1 MKKYHSLINGNKKR
15 FADQVLKPGAPIVIE
30 EKIDGANASFK
41 LENGELLAFS
51 RNTQLDAENN
61 LRGFYQWVQENINK
75 DKIDEGLVFFGEWT
89 APHKMNY
96 GENHHKFY
104 LFDVLSLKFDGSGM
118 FAERSTVEYLAEK
131 LNLETAPL
139 FYRGQFISEE
149 QINSLVGKSQLGEV
163 GEGVVIKLDM
173 SQEDEDRVVLKFVSD
188 YFKESKFVAKKNPAN
203 SGCALTDFVDA
214 TLTDARVSKM
224 LHKLVDE
231 GKLEEDYSIQD
242 MGVILKNLGGS
253 LFEDIIKE
261 EMDELL
267 GLLKKRVG
275 RKVPVAVKNVLVAEG
290 RA

>member
-61 LRGFYQWVQENINK
+61 LRGFYQWVQENIDK
-75 DKIDEGLVFFGEWT
+75 DLLNNGVTYYGEWT

-104 LFDVLSLKFDGSGM
+104 LFDALSVDGE
-118 FAERSTVEYLAEK
+118 FAKRSI
-131 LNLETAPL
+131 LEEVAKEFGIEIAPL
-139 FYRGQFISEE
+139 FYQGEFISQE
-149 QINSLVGKSQLGEV
+149 QINSYIGKSSLGEV
-163 GEGVVIKLDM
+163 GEGVVIKLDKEIH
-173 SQEDEDRVVLKFVSD
+173 EDDRVVLKFVSD
-188 YFKESKFVAKKNPAN
+188 YFKESKFVAKKNPVN

-253 LFEDIIKE
+253 LFEDIINE

>member
-15 FADQVLKPGAPIVIE
+15 FADQVLKPGAQIVIE

-61 LRGFYQWVQENINK
+61 LRGFYQWVQDNIDK
-75 DKIDEGLVFFGEWT
+75 DLLNIGITYFGEWT

-104 LFDVLSLKFDGSGM
+104 LFDALSVNGEFASRNVLEEVAKEFGID
-118 FAERSTVEYLAEK
+118 V
-131 LNLETAPL
+131 APL
-139 FYRGQFISEE
+139 FYRGEYISRE
-149 QINSLVGKSQLGEV
+149 QINSYIGKSNIGEV
-163 GEGVVIKLDM
+163 GEGVVIKLDKETH
-173 SQEDEDRVVLKFVSD
+173 EDDRIVLKLVSD
-188 YFKESKFVAKKNPAN
+188 YFKESKFVAKKNPNN

-242 MGVILKNLGGS
+242 MGSILKNLGGS

-267 GLLKKRVG
+267 TLVKKRVG
-275 RKVPVAVKNVLVAEG
+275 KKVPVAVKNVLVAEG

>member
-61 LRGFYQWVQENINK
+61 LRGFYQWVQAVI
-75 DKIDEGLVFFGEWT
+75 DKTLLREGVTYYGEWT

-104 LFDVLSLKFDGSGM
+104 LFDALSEEGV
-118 FAERSTVEYLAEK
+118 FADRDMIEHLANRFGIEA
-131 LNLETAPL
+131 APL
-139 FYRGQFISEE
+139 FYRGEYVSQE
-149 QINSLVGKSQLGEV
+149 QINSYIGKSSIGEV
-163 GEGVVIKLDM
+163 GEGVVIKVD
-173 SQEDEDRVVLKFVSD
+173 DEEHGDERIVLKFVSD
-188 YFKESKFVAKKNPAN
+188 YFKESKFIAKKNPVN

-242 MGVILKNLGGS
+242 MGLILKNLGGS

>member
-61 LRGFYQWVQENINK
+61 LRGFYQWVQAVI
-75 DKIDEGLVFFGEWT
+75 DKTLLREGVTYYGEWT

-104 LFDVLSLKFDGSGM
+104 LFDALSEEGV
-118 FAERSTVEYLAEK
+118 FADRDMIEHLANRFGIEV
-131 LNLETAPL
+131 APL
-139 FYRGQFISEE
+139 FYRGEYVSQE
-149 QINSLVGKSQLGEV
+149 QINSYIGKSSIGEV
-163 GEGVVIKLDM
+163 GEGVVIKVDDEEH
-173 SQEDEDRVVLKFVSD
+173 EDERIVLKFVSD

-242 MGVILKNLGGS
+242 MSVILKNLGGS

>member
-1 MKKYHSLINGNKKR
+1 MKKYHSLVNGNKKR

-61 LRGFYQWVQENINK
+61 LRGFYQWVQAVI
-75 DKIDEGLVFFGEWT
+75 DKTLLREGVTYYGEWT

-104 LFDVLSLKFDGSGM
+104 LFDALSEEGV
-118 FAERSTVEYLAEK
+118 FADRDMIEHLANRFGIEA
-131 LNLETAPL
+131 APL
-139 FYRGQFISEE
+139 FYRGEYVSRE
-149 QINSLVGKSQLGEV
+149 QINSYIGKSSIGEV
-163 GEGVVIKLDM
+163 GEGVVIKVD
-173 SQEDEDRVVLKFVSD
+173 DEEHGDERIVLKFVSD
-188 YFKESKFVAKKNPAN
+188 YFKESKFVAKKNPTN

-242 MGVILKNLGGS
+242 MGLILKNLGGL

>member
-15 FADQVLKPGAPIVIE
+15 FADQVLKPGATIVIE

-61 LRGFYQWVQENINK
+61 LRGFYQWVQENIDK
-75 DKIDEGLVFFGEWT
+75 DLLREGVTYYGEWT

-104 LFDVLSLKFDGSGM
+104 LFDVLNDEGLFG
-118 FAERSTVEYLAEK
+118 ERFMVEHLATRLGIEV
-131 LNLETAPL
+131 APL
-139 FYRGQFISEE
+139 FYQGEYVSQE
-149 QINSLVGKSQLGEV
+149 QINSLIGKSQLGEV
-163 GEGVVIKLDM
+163 GEGVVVKADGFVH
-173 SQEDEDRVVLKFVSD
+173 EDDRVVLKFVSD
-188 YFKESKFVAKKNPAN
+188 YFKESKFVAKKNPTN

-214 TLTDARVSKM
+214 TLTEARVSKM

-231 GKLEEDYSIQD
+231 GKLKEDYSIQD
-242 MGVILKNLGGS
+242 MGLILKNLGGS

>member
-15 FADQVLKPGAPIVIE
+15 FADQVLKPGAQIVIE

-61 LRGFYQWVQENINK
+61 LRGFYQWVQGNIDK
-75 DKIDEGLVFFGEWT
+75 DLLREGITYYGEWT

-104 LFDVLSLKFDGSGM
+104 LFDALNEKGLFG
-118 FAERSTVEYLAEK
+118 ERFVVEHLAARFGIEV
-131 LNLETAPL
+131 APL
-139 FYRGQFISEE
+139 FYQGEYVSQE
-149 QINSLVGKSQLGEV
+149 QISSLIGKSQLGEV
-163 GEGVVIKLDM
+163 GEGVVVKAD
-173 SQEDEDRVVLKFVSD
+173 SSVHEDNRVVLKFVSD
-188 YFKESKFVAKKNPAN
+188 YFKESKFVAKKNPNN

-242 MGVILKNLGGS
+242 MGLILKNIGGS

>member
-15 FADQVLKPGAPIVIE
+15 FADQVLKPGAQIVIE

-51 RNTQLDAENN
+51 RNTELDAENN
-61 LRGFYQWVQENINK
+61 LRGFYQWVQAVI
-75 DKIDEGLVFFGEWT
+75 DKTLLREGVTYYGEWT

-104 LFDVLSLKFDGSGM
+104 LFDALSEEGV
-118 FAERSTVEYLAEK
+118 FADRDMIEHLANRFGIEV
-131 LNLETAPL
+131 APL
-139 FYRGQFISEE
+139 FYRGEYVSQE
-149 QINSLVGKSQLGEV
+149 QINSYIGKSSIGEV
-163 GEGVVIKLDM
+163 GEGVVIKVD
-173 SQEDEDRVVLKFVSD
+173 DEEHGDERIVLKFVSD

-214 TLTDARVSKM
+214 TLTDTRVSKM

>member
-15 FADQVLKPGAPIVIE
+15 FADQVLKPGAQIVIE
-30 EKIDGANASFK
+30 EKIDGANASLK

-51 RNTQLDAENN
+51 RNTELDAENN
-61 LRGFYQWVQENINK
+61 LRGFYQWVQAVI
-75 DKIDEGLVFFGEWT
+75 DKTLLREGVTYYGEWT

-104 LFDVLSLKFDGSGM
+104 LFDALSEEGV
-118 FAERSTVEYLAEK
+118 FADRDMIEHLANRFGIEV
-131 LNLETAPL
+131 APL
-139 FYRGQFISEE
+139 FYRGEYVSQE
-149 QINSLVGKSQLGEV
+149 QINSYIGKSSIGEV
-163 GEGVVIKLDM
+163 GEGVVIKVD
-173 SQEDEDRVVLKFVSD
+173 DEEHGDERIVLKFVSD

-214 TLTDARVSKM
+214 TLTDTRVSKM

>member
-61 LRGFYQWVQENINK
+61 LRGFYQWVQEVI
-75 DKIDEGLVFFGEWT
+75 DKTLLREGVTYYGEWT

-104 LFDVLSLKFDGSGM
+104 LFDALSEEGV
-118 FAERSTVEYLAEK
+118 FADRDMIEHLANRFGIEV
-131 LNLETAPL
+131 APL
-139 FYRGQFISEE
+139 FYRGEYVSQE
-149 QINSLVGKSQLGEV
+149 QINSYIGKSSIGEV
-163 GEGVVIKLDM
+163 GEGVVIKVD
-173 SQEDEDRVVLKFVSD
+173 DEEHGDERIVLKFVSD
-188 YFKESKFVAKKNPAN
+188 YFKESKFVAKKNPTN

>member
-61 LRGFYQWVQENINK
+61 LRGFYQWVQVVI
-75 DKIDEGLVFFGEWT
+75 DKTLLREGVTYYGEWT

-104 LFDVLSLKFDGSGM
+104 LFDALSEEGV
-118 FAERSTVEYLAEK
+118 FADRDMIEHLANRFGIEV
-131 LNLETAPL
+131 APL
-139 FYRGQFISEE
+139 FYRGEYVSQE
-149 QINSLVGKSQLGEV
+149 QINSYIGKSSIGEV
-163 GEGVVIKLDM
+163 GEGVVIKVD
-173 SQEDEDRVVLKFVSD
+173 DEEHGDERIVLKFVSD
-188 YFKESKFVAKKNPAN
+188 YFKESKFVAKKNPDN

-275 RKVPVAVKNVLVAEG
+275 RKVPVVVKNVLVAEG

>member
-61 LRGFYQWVQENINK
+61 LRGFYQWVQENIDK
-75 DKIDEGLVFFGEWT
+75 DLLREGVTYYGEWT

-104 LFDVLSLKFDGSGM
+104 LFDALSEEGV
-118 FAERSTVEYLAEK
+118 FADRDMIEHLANRFGIEV
-131 LNLETAPL
+131 APL
-139 FYRGQFISEE
+139 FYRGEYVSQE
-149 QINSLVGKSQLGEV
+149 QINSYIGKSSIGEV
-163 GEGVVIKLDM
+163 GEGVVIKVD
-173 SQEDEDRVVLKFVSD
+173 DEEHGDERIVLKFVSD
-188 YFKESKFVAKKNPAN
+188 YFKESKFVAKNNPAN
-203 SGCALTDFVDA
+203 SGCALTDFVEA

-275 RKVPVAVKNVLVAEG
+275 RKVPVAVKNVLMAEG